1 MSNKFY
7 VLGPENFATLNTDK
21 AFKGFNYAIDND
33 FLFLFGGSET
43 ADSNSAC
50 SKTMYIYDIHENTWI
65 TKEKKFLSDMMCSS
79 VCVREGEIY
88 FFGGYQNKIIRKY
101 SPIADRWFKTK
112 LGNIPDDSGITMTG
126 DLYCSRPC
134 IVGDKVYIGGSG
146 VANSNVQTNVFEY
159 DFTTNTITNPQVFKN
174 SAQGCTWLKVYP
186 DESKFMQTMR
196 LTSTAAS
203 VGYRYGEFGASS
215 FTDSYSKDY
224 TTSDTMVRNVVGEF
238 EDGTILDVRA
248 NIDGGNR
255 LTIKVIETKE
265 DSNGKTY
272 AEASEI
278 YHEFEEP
285 IIFSANEAKT
295 ANNMDSRDR
304 MFIPYFTSA
313 DCNEIK
319 LICISKSRYIKAK
332 DQGIAT
338 TLTNKIT
345 NVKEVLSTKID
356 YEAETGTEIRIA
368 LSIDNNVTYK
378 YFKNGSWAT
387 ITDKNMVKNGEG
399 MTPQEFENL
408 TNDNFKLLIGNN
420 ESIDIDVLVTLY
432 TNDES
437 ATPKIKKISFKT
449 SELLTE

>member
-1 MSNKFY
+1 MKYSFSVTEEIKEVYAERIYTGNNIKR
-7 VLGPENFATLNTDK
+7 
-21 AFKGFNYAIDND
+21 NYLLVSGEKLSFPIRT
-33 FLFLFGGSET
+33 E
-43 ADSNSAC
+43 
-50 SKTMYIYDIHENTWI
+50 KYEMYDIMENQNQLCFFSGYHLPVYFGTI
-65 TKEKKFLSDMMCSS
+65 L
-79 VCVREGEIY
+79 VREYREEEKSYSKEEIKQK
-88 FFGGYQNKIIRKY
+88 FEEKI
-101 SPIADRWFKTK
+101 
-112 LGNIPDDSGITMTG
+112 
-126 DLYCSRPC
+126 
-134 IVGDKVYIGGSG
+134 
-146 VANSNVQTNVFEY
+146 Q
-159 DFTTNTITNPQVFKN
+159 
-174 SAQGCTWLKVYP
+174 
-186 DESKFMQTMR
+186 KFMQTMR

-387 ITDKNMVKNGEG
+387 VTDKNMVKNGEG